1 MHWLVYL
8 KNAEQDSLQAHPQPG
23 GLNKVIGILFRS
35 LWLRPQWRGLIAGH
49 APPLSALGF

>member
-23 GLNKVIGILFRS
+23 GLNKVIRILFRS